1 MSQSEAKYTIDDV
14 DVQKDEV
21 VYDGFFKMHALTLKH
36 KLFGGGWSNTI
47 RREVF
52 HRGEACAA
60 VLYDPERDL
69 IALVEQFRIGALV
82 SGALVS
88 GALEPG
94 ELEPGELESEH
105 SPWCL
110 EVVAG
115 MIEEGESPEG
125 VIRRELQEEAGVTEA
140 ELIPITRYYSTP
152 GGCSELIHLYCA
164 LCDLS
169 EVGGIHGLE
178 DETEDI
184 LVQVFQADEIFAV
197 MLDSRMNN
205 AATLLGLQWLQI
217 NRKSL
222 EKCAK
227 TSG

>member
-1 MSQSEAKYTIDDV
+1 MTQGDAKYSIDDV
-14 DVQKDEV
+14 DVQKDEI
-21 VYDGFFKMHALTLKH
+21 VYSGFFKMHEITLKH
-36 KLFGGGWSNTI
+36 KLFQGGWSNTI
-47 RREVF
+47 SREVF

-60 VLYDPERDL
+60 VLYDPEKDL
-69 IALVEQFRIGALV
+69 IALVEQFRIGAL
-82 SGALVS
+82 
-88 GALEPG
+88 
-94 ELEPGELESEH
+94 ESEY

-115 MIEEGESPEG
+115 MVEEGESPED
-125 VIRRELQEEAGVTEA
+125 VIRRELHEEAGIAEA
-140 ELIPITRYYSTP
+140 ELQHITSYYSTP

-169 EVGGIHGLE
+169 GAGGVHGLDHE
-178 DETEDI
+178 NEDI
-184 LVQVFQADEIFAV
+184 LVQVFQAEEVFAI

-222 EKCAK
+222 KKCAN
-227 TSG
+227 SGG